1 MAKLIGQITYPQ
13 EAAFSVEYVKLY
25 GENDS
30 SLLEFRLINR
40 GKKTVNA
47 YRVDLSYSVNGE
59 EKREAIQGKNLE
71 LKNGSTTDVI
81 TVTLNGAAEEG
92 TLTLSAVI
100 YDDLSHNQTE
110 TSYPFASFD
119 AVSRVAEK
127 MLSGGTTV
135 TEAPTQTAET
145 AHPAKESLMT
155 IAKGESTAPASAAVK
170 AAQEQISVKKSHL
183 PLILALSALG
193 GIILTFILRL
203 FAFHFIAPFGE
214 TTLGEMF
221 LIVSLVCLA
230 LFTACAAL
238 ALTAIL
244 IRQKKT
250 GQSVA
255 VLILSI
261 LTVVISM
268 YFTAMYH
275 VGLFLMT
282 SLLLAI
288 VFLVLALVKKDTA
301 LLVTTLSMIIAVF
314 LLIGL
319 FGGCISCGS
328 EKSPDTPQDNNNS
341 GVQTEIG
348 NPVDGYYY
356 LCLEYTSNGDGT
368 CYVSRCSWMGSSA
381 EQPESPHEFAI
392 IGDGA
397 DVTIPEYAP
406 NGDRVIA
413 IGEHAFYDNEDITSI
428 TLPLSVKTIHANA
441 FSENSSLLSVNLG
454 SVETIGNS
462 AFINCNN
469 LETVTGLDSLS
480 DLQAHA
486 FYSCRALQSI
496 SLSGALRTIGEYALS
511 GTGLTSVTV
520 PYNVTSMGE
529 GIFENCYSLVSAA
542 IDCSVSYLPA
552 NTFRECSSLETVSLP
567 YGMIEIGESAFEH
580 SALAHITLPETIER
594 IETAAFFQC
603 QELERVFIP
612 YATTSISNNAFYE
625 CSSLHTV
632 YWGRTEGELGYVS
645 IGNSNQDLRDAPNQY
660 FGFYNVYFSE
670 NDDGTYT
677 LNAAYPDNREEFVIP
692 DTAPNGKKITVIS
705 NRCFKDNQQL
715 QTITIPLS
723 VTKIDFEAFDGCV
736 GLKKI
741 IYEGSEES
749 WNQIDIAYGNE
760 KLRTAEIEFLNIA
773 YEQ

>member
-1 MAKLIGQITYPQ
+1 MAKLIGHITYP
-13 EAAFSVEYVKLY
+13 EEKGLSVEYAKLY
-25 GENDS
+25 HENNET
-30 SLLEFRLINR
+30 LLEFRLVNHSN
-40 GKKTVNA
+40 KTVNA
-47 YRVDLSYSVNGE
+47 YRADISYSVNGE
-59 EKREAIQGKNLE
+59 EKTESVQGKNLE
-71 LKNGSTTDVI
+71 LSEKSATDVI
-81 TVTLNGAAEEG
+81 TVILPKTVEEG
-92 TLTLSAVI
+92 SITLAAVI
-100 YDDLSHNQTE
+100 YDDLSHNESTL
-110 TSYPFASFD
+110 SFPFATFD
-119 AVSRVAEK
+119 TISRVAETV
-127 MLSGGTTV
+127 LSGATPVASTK
-135 TEAPTQTAET
+135 AN
-145 AHPAKESLMT
+145 AKESLLT
-155 IAKGESTAPASAAVK
+155 IARGESTAPVPEAPPSPKRSA
-170 AAQEQISVKKSHL
+170 L

-193 GIILTFILRL
+193 GMILTVILQVL
-203 FAFHFIAPFGE
+203 SAYFVYQKIGAGIL
-214 TTLGEMF
+214 TLGEASAV
-221 LIVSLVCLA
+221 ISLLFFT
-230 LFTACAAL
+230 LFTGCAAL

-244 IRQKKT
+244 LHKKNLN
-250 GQSVA
+250 QSVA
-255 VLILSI
+255 VILLSI
-261 LTVVISM
+261 LSLIAYL
-268 YFTAMYH
+268 YFALMFR
-275 VGLFLMT
+275 VGIFL
-282 SLLLAI
+282 LVAIALGI
-288 VFLVLALVKKDTA
+288 VFFILSLVKKNTA
-301 LLVTTLSMIIAVF
+301 LLVTAISMILIIF

-319 FGGCISCGS
+319 FGGCNIGSCGG
-328 EKSPDTPQDNNNS
+328 KNNAPPDNNNM
-341 GVQTEIG
+341 GVG
-348 NPVDGYYY
+348 NDTTAATPVAEMQME
-356 LCLEYTSNGDGT
+356 LEFVSNGDGT
-368 CYVSRCSWMGSSA
+368 CYVSGCYWHGGTNMPASPYLDNGSG
-381 EQPESPHEFAI
+381 I
-392 IGDGA
+392 L
-397 DVTIPEYAP
+397 TIPEYSP
-406 NGDRVIA
+406 NGDRVVA
-413 IGEHAFYDNEDITSI
+413 IGEQAFYDEESI
-428 TLPLSVKTIHANA
+428 YALILAPSVKTIQAEA
-441 FSENSSLLSVNLG
+441 FGEISHLQSVNLG
-454 SVETIGNS
+454 SVEIIGNS
-462 AFINCNN
+462 AFIDCNN

-594 IETAAFFQC
+594 IETHAFFQC

-612 YATTSISNNAFYE
+612 YATTSISNSAFYE

-677 LNAAYPDNREEFVIP
+677 LNAAYPDNRTEFVIP